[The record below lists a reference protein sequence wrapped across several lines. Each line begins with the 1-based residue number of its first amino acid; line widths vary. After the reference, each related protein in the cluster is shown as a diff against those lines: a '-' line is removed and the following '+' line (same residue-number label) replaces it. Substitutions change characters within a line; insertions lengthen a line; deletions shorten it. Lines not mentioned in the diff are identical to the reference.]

1 MTRLA
6 PPLLALLAIAAAQ
19 PAAAQVYS
27 VPTPYCN
34 GRVVVAQFST
44 LNNTAQNRYDYS
56 MLLTN
61 PVAGSVRL
69 QLQVVGDMLGRPV
82 GSMLTVSGSSP
93 LSVSLGYSPKMPGRM
108 PLNGQ
113 SLAQAVRITCL

>member
-1 MTRLA
+1 MSPLV
-6 PPLLALLAIAAAQ
+6 PLLALLALAAAR

-34 GRVVVAQFST
+34 GRVVAAQFTT
-44 LNNTAQNRYDYS
+44 LNNTAQNRYDYAV
-56 MLLTN
+56 LLTN
-61 PVAGSVRL
+61 PASGSVRF

-82 GSMLTVSGSSP
+82 GSTLTVSGSSP
-93 LSVSLGYSPKMPGRM
+93 LNVSLGYSPKIPGRM